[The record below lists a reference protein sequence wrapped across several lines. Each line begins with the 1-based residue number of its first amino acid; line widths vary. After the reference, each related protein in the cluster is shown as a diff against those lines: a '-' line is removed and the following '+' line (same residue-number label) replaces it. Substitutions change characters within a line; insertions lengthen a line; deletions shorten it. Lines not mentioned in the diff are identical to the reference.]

1 MTENTERLAPIGDF
15 LNEQI
20 QQPTSEIKVKEKTVD
35 SLLTPFNIFSSGK
48 CHVL

>member
-20 QQPTSEIKVKEKTVD
+20 QQPTFEIKVKEKTVD
-35 SLLTPFNIFSSGK
+35 CMFTPFNIFSSGK